1 MASIFSLLKS
11 SKPQTT
17 EELALVCKA
26 LKKRIENLEIQ
37 LSEYQKGMR
46 KAFTKS
52 AVVRFNPFGEMGGDQ
67 SFSLALLDQDN
78 NGVVVTSHYTIEHQ
92 RVYAKPVQ
100 KGRSEYSLSKEE
112 KEAIEKAGRQYI
124 AK

>member
-17 EELALVCKA
+17 EELALICSA
-26 LKKRIENLEIQ
+26 LKKRVEELEA
-37 LSEYQKGMR
+37 LLKEYQKEMR

-52 AVVRFNPFGEMGGDQ
+52 GVVRFNPFGEMGGDQ

-92 RVYAKPVQ
+92 RVYAKPLK
-100 KGRSEYSLSKEE
+100 KGKSEYSLSKEE
-112 KEAIEKAGRQYI
+112 KEAVEKAFRG
-124 AK
+124 A